1 MIPHTQSFSRL
12 KKEVQNV
19 MNFAIVVSYAVP
31 CLKYTLKNEPKEQPP
46 PFNPDHFDSRPIK
59 TEKVLHDTKAYKETL
74 SRHIVLSSFSYFEAY
89 FHDVLKEILD
99 FHGKD
104 LLINVSSLS
113 KTMNDDEDTTIEKA
127 RKKLS
132 EYPKKSNLDKYK
144 SNQAKLVKSGQ
155 LMPSSLL
162 AQYGYNLLAELI
174 EKDYIPASRIPEL
187 SKSILQLELDEKE
200 TENLHGYR
208 KIRNKI
214 AHGRITEG
222 SLYVAK
228 AIEINNF
235 FRNLALKIDRH
246 VIKYFLIVEV

>member
-12 KKEVQNV
+12 KNEVQNV

-31 CLKYTLKNEPKEQPP
+31 CLKYTLKKMPMEQPP
-46 PFNPDHFDSRPIK
+46 LFKPDHFDSRPIK
-59 TEKVLHDTKAYKETL
+59 TEKVLHDTEVYKETL

-89 FHDVLKEILD
+89 FHDVLQEILD

-104 LLINVSSLS
+104 LLMGVSTLTTAM
-113 KTMNDDEDTTIEKA
+113 KDTDDPTIEKA

-144 SNQAKLVKSGQ
+144 NNQAKLVKSGQ

-162 AQYGYNLLAELI
+162 AQYGYNLLTELI

-187 SKSILQLELDEKE
+187 SKSILQLKLDEQE
-200 TENLHGYR
+200 TEHLHGYR
-208 KIRNKI
+208 GIRNKI

-222 SLYVAK
+222 SLFVKK
-228 AIEINNF
+228 AIEMNNF

-246 VIKYFLIVEV
+246 VIKHFLIVEV